1 MELVASARLGTQE
14 AIEDLIRAVW
24 PDAFRIALSVTGD
37 RYLAEDAAQEA
48 CAVLFRSITKLRVS
62 DAFKVWF
69 FRIVMREARRLQR
82 KKISQECYDDA
93 TFANDLSKAIT
104 SLDLQNALSK
114 LPAEQQT
121 AVMLYFYADLDSRE
135 IAKVLGIPD
144 STVRFHLMRARRSL
158 HVSLTRE
165 FLSAV

>member
-1 MELVASARLGTQE
+1 MEEVEAARLGTQE
-14 AIEDLIRAVW
+14 AIEQLIRTVW
-24 PDAFRIALSVTGD
+24 PDAFRIALSITGD
-37 RYLAEDAAQEA
+37 RHLAEDAAQEA
-48 CAVLFRSITKLRVS
+48 CALLFRSIRKLRSV

-69 FRIVMREARRLQR
+69 FRIVMREARKLQR
-82 KKISQECYDDA
+82 KNVAEEYCRDR
-93 TFANDLSKAIT
+93 TL
-104 SLDLQNALSK
+104 SLDLSQTITNLDLHSALSK

-121 AVMLYFYADLDSRE
+121 AVLLHFYADLNSRE

-158 HVSLTRE
+158 HATLTRE